1 MTATADPAQHQHG
14 ASGEMSHRQIL
25 TILAGL
31 LLGMFLAAL
40 DQTIVSTAIR
50 RIGDDLN
57 GLSVQAWVTTAFLI
71 TSTLTTPL
79 YGKLS
84 DIYGRKPFFL
94 LAITIFIAGSAL
106 CGLAT
111 NMYMLAAF
119 RAFQGAGAGGLA
131 SLALAIMADILSPQ
145 QRPKYMGYFMGV
157 FATSSV
163 LGPVVGGFLSGQDRI
178 LGVVGWRW
186 IFYVNVPIGLVALIV
201 VTKFLRLPARSNPQR
216 IDWLGAALLVVG
228 LVPIL
233 IVAEQG
239 RTWGWGS
246 LAAVACYVVG
256 ISGVIAWI
264 WVERRMGDAALI
276 PMRLFQNKVFGYGS
290 AFSLVI
296 GAGMFGGL
304 GSLPLYLQ
312 IVKGASPTE
321 AGLLLLPLVLGM
333 MVASTLAGFATSR
346 TGRYRRYPIAGSVLL
361 IIAMAL
367 LARLQAQTSLL
378 EVDVYMLIFGV
389 GLGLSMQT
397 IQLAMQNAVSPRDI
411 GVASSSGTFFR
422 AMGGTLGTAV
432 FLSVLFSVAPGKI
445 SEAYSQAGATPA
457 FQQAVAAH
465 PDQLKT
471 VTQASGSLNDTAFV
485 SGLDKTIARP
495 FLQGFSSSIDVVFI
509 AGAVVLVVAFVLSL
523 MLEEIPLRRTSGIE
537 AARAA
542 EESQDEDAVR

>member
-1 MTATADPAQHQHG
+1 MTATARPSTSTIEAP
-14 ASGEMSHRQIL
+14 EMSHRQIL

-50 RIGDDLN
+50 RIGDDLH

-94 LAITIFIAGSAL
+94 LAITIFISGSAL

-145 QRPKYMGYFMGV
+145 QRPKYMGYFMAV

-163 LGPVVGGFLSGQDRI
+163 LGPVVGGFLSGQDTI
-178 LGVVGWRW
+178 LGIVGWRW
-186 IFYVNVPIGLVALIV
+186 IFYVNVPIGLVALAV
-201 VTKFLRLPARSNPQR
+201 VTKFLKLPARRNPQR
-216 IDWLGAALLVVG
+216 IDWWGAVLLVVG
-228 LVPIL
+228 LVPLL

-239 RTWGWGS
+239 RSWGWGAPAS
-246 LAAVACYVVG
+246 LLCYVVG
-256 ISGVIAWI
+256 VSGVIAWI
-264 WVERRMGDAALI
+264 WVEHRMGDAALI
-276 PMRLFQNKVFGYGS
+276 PMRLFRNKVFGVGS
-290 AFSLVI
+290 GFSLVV

-333 MVASTLAGFATSR
+333 MASSTLAGFATSR
-346 TGRYRRYPIAGSVLL
+346 TGKYRRFPIVGSALL

-367 LARLQAQTSLL
+367 LARLRADTSLL
-378 EVDVYMLIFGV
+378 EVDLYMLIFGV

-397 IQLAMQNAVSPRDI
+397 VQLAMQNAVSPRDI

-422 AMGGTLGTAV
+422 AMGGTLGTAI
-432 FLSVLFSVAPGKI
+432 FLSILFSVAPGKI
-445 SEAYSQAGATPA
+445 ADSYSTAGTSPQ

-465 PDQLKT
+465 PGQLET
-471 VTQASGSLNDTAFV
+471 VRNASGSLNDTAFV
-485 SGLDKTIARP
+485 DGLDRTIARP
-495 FLQGFSSSIDVVFI
+495 FLQGFSSAIDVVFI
-509 AGAVVLVVAFVLSL
+509 SGAAVLVIALVFAF
-523 MLEEIPLRRTSGIE
+523 MFEDIPLRRTSGIE
-537 AARAA
+537 AAR
-542 EESQDEDAVR
+542 SEDAQR